1 MKYLLYIL
9 SFISTIA
16 FGQKNAVVLTVDHEE
31 VQVGDPLVVTIKS
44 TVSGNLELNFPDEF
58 VSGSAVQN
66 GMNQE
71 MDFETGKVKTIYF
84 YSKNGA
90 FSKEGKFT
98 FSASISSKN
107 KVYRSKN
114 VTVKVTKAYGVKDEI
129 TRRNLRQ
136 PFFGVIERSK
146 SVVYEGE
153 ALILNGKIYSKL
165 PLDFNGYQPFQVE
178 GNAESININTSNE
191 LIFSTENIKGQ
202 KFASATFGK
211 QLLFFST
218 PGKYAIQPFE
228 LAVMYQSNLGF
239 AETAKMTSNANVVEV
254 LPLPSNAPSNF
265 DGAVGKFKMRRSVNV
280 LKFKQ
285 GDVVQMKVSI
295 IGAGNLQNIDV
306 PKVNL
311 PQGIAIYGDPEVDE
325 KFHFGLRGA
334 EGKVDFTYNLQMNES
349 GIVKLPELTWSY
361 FDPELK
367 KYITVR
373 EKSIQLSSE
382 KKMGFEAEL
391 PKEAEDEIEPN
402 NKQIVVS
409 NQPTEKEKSKG
420 SFFKSVYFWPTVLS
434 PFALALLFGF
444 MVKSKKN
451 QVIEKPEIISE
462 SNKYKAKTTVI
473 HDLLDSA
480 KIEASKGNIKEGFGF
495 IELALRWQ
503 AALILNED
511 DAQLC
516 QEEISNCF
524 ADKQIPVQ
532 QINQFK
538 ALLLRCQEAKFAFL
552 NDENEFQTTLEE
564 TQKLIDFLAKS

>member
-16 FGQKNAVVLTVDHEE
+16 FGQKDAVVLTVDHEE

-265 DGAVGKFKMRRSVNV
+265 GGAVGKFKMRRSVNV

-367 KYITVR
+367 KYTTIR

-382 KKMGFEAEL
+382 KNIDFQAEL
-391 PKEAEDEIEPN
+391 PEEVEEELESTKQNRVSIADKQAA
-402 NKQIVVS
+402 NKTS
-409 NQPTEKEKSKG
+409 S
-420 SFFKSVYFWPTVLS
+420 SFSQSIFFWPTVLS
-434 PFALALLFGF
+434 PVVFALFFLFWMKG
-444 MVKSKKN
+444 KKK
-451 QVIEKPEIISE
+451 QPIEKPAAVVE
-462 SNKYKAKTTVI
+462 SNEFKAKTNVI
-473 HDLLDSA
+473 HDLLASA
-480 KIEASKGNIKEGFGF
+480 QEEAARGNVKEGFGF

-511 DAQLC
+511 DANLC
-516 QEEISNCF
+516 QEEITNCF
-524 ADKQIPVQ
+524 ANMQIPSE
-532 QINQFK
+532 QITQFK
-538 ALLLRCQEAKFAFL
+538 SLLLKCQEAKYAFL
-552 NDENEFQTTLEE
+552 NDEVAFQATLAE
-564 TQKLIDFLAKS
+564 TKKWIDNLA